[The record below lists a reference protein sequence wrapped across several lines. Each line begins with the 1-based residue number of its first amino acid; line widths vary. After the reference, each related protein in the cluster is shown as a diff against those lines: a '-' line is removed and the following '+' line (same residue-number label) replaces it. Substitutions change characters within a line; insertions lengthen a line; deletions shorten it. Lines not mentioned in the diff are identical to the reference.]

1 MERPGSSS
9 EGAGQVKEQA
19 FLNCFEDPFCPAALS
34 FLEMYPTSVEARK
47 LTLREL
53 QAFFKGLHVHSD
65 SYSIRVYKGLRSS
78 LEARALLVET
88 RSHLAQII
96 ACQLLQIK
104 GFIKSYE
111 KRLEEASRQ
120 VEELRLLEGIKGI
133 GLRSRVGILI
143 YFYHYQWKD
152 FREAQAAAGLS
163 PATLQSGK
171 YKFVHFRKGC
181 IKWARDLFTEL
192 AYSTLLYQPWAR
204 LYYDRKRKEG
214 KKHYHA
220 LRCVA
225 NIWVKI
231 LFKLWKEGTTYNH
244 EKHFVAMT
252 QQLVMR
258 LVH

>member
-1 MERPGSSS
+1 M
-9 EGAGQVKEQA
+9 
-19 FLNCFEDPFCPAALS
+19 N
-34 FLEMYPTSVEARK
+34 PTSVEARK

-111 KRLEEASRQ
+111 MRLEEASRQ